1 MHRDGTGWKWFP
13 SRAGLLY
20 GVTVI
25 SPRNIWAVDT
35 LVLHWNGTKLKQVP
49 TPVRGTLLAVDA
61 SSPTHVWAVGEHDHG
76 SVRKTLVL
84 RCNGT
89 AWKRVASPNPAGS
102 AGSNLNV
109 LDGVAAISRENV
121 WAVGFDGSRAPVR
134 NTLILHWNGTKWK
147 HVPSPNPGGSNGS
160 VLARV
165 AATSASNVW
174 AVGGYSVSTA
184 FSRTLIARWTGTK
197 WKQVASPNPG
207 GTSAPAVNTLHAVAA
222 TSAVNVWAVGWS
234 AGPEPGESALAIHR
248 C

>member
-1 MHRDGTGWKWFP
+1 LEAVHPGEELPLAGGGRSSCTGTGWKWFP

-84 RCNGT
+84 RWTGT

-102 AGSNLNV
+102 ADSNLNV

-121 WAVGFDGSRAPVR
+121 WAVGVDGSRAPLR
-134 NTLILHWNGTKWK
+134 NTLIL
-147 HVPSPNPGGSNGS
+147 
-160 VLARV
+160 
-165 AATSASNVW
+165 
-174 AVGGYSVSTA
+174 Y
-184 FSRTLIARWTGTK
+184 WTGTK